1 MNLWMGAAAVWF
13 VFMTWLSH
21 QTGEETGR
29 VSRTLAK
36 DLHPLCRREDP
47 EQRNAL
53 LRKAAHVVVFAV
65 LAALGTL
72 AVQCAGAPRF
82 LPVWYGAVAVW
93 CWADEATKRFV
104 PGRHFSW
111 LDVGLN
117 LLGSCIGAAL
127 LWGL

>member
-21 QTGEETGR
+21 QTGEQTGR
-29 VSRTLAK
+29 ASRTLAQ
-36 DLHPLCRREDP
+36 DLHPLCRQEDL
-47 EQRNAL
+47 EQLNAL

-65 LAALGTL
+65 LAALVTL
-72 AVQCAGAPRF
+72 ALRRADGALC
-82 LPVWYGAVAVW
+82 LPVGYAIVVVW

-117 LLGSCIGAAL
+117 LLGSCLGAAL
-127 LWGL
+127 LWVL

>member
-1 MNLWMGAAAVWF
+1 MNFWTVAAAVWF

-36 DLHPLCRREDP
+36 DLRPLCRREDP
-47 EQRNAL
+47 EQLNAL
-53 LRKAAHVVVFAV
+53 LRRAAHIVVFAV
-65 LAALGTL
+65 LTVLATL
-72 AVQCAGAPRF
+72 AVTNAGGKGN
-82 LPVWYGAVAVW
+82 LPALYGALAVW

-104 PGRHFSW
+104 PGRHFHW

-117 LLGSCIGAAL
+117 LLGSCIGAAFSL
-127 LWGL
+127 VL